1 MTLIIAIKCKD
12 GIVFASDGQATTF
25 SSGGPIR
32 QKYKKIYKIEHL
44 LFGASGTI
52 GVIQRC
58 KEEIARFGKRISE
71 EGLNTLVEEKSPDG
85 KVMYISIRDKIRQ
98 QILLINK
105 YERVRHKEF
114 HGNEEEAPIAN
125 ILITFYDKEEK
136 KFRIWHILPDGGE
149 EFLEELGYGCVGIGD
164 TFAHAFIKDYYNSDL
179 DVERGK
185 LLAYRIIKDA
195 IEIGAFGL
203 SEPIDIWTMKMVNK
217 KPEIHN
223 LTEEEILALN
233 DAYLV
238 WKEAERRIFMKK

>member
-1 MTLIIAIKCKD
+1 MTLVIAIKCKD
-12 GIVFASDGQATTF
+12 GIVFASDGQATIF

-32 QKYKKIYKIEHL
+32 QKYKKIYKIENL
-44 LFGASGTI
+44 LYGASGYI

-71 EGLNTLVEEKSPDG
+71 EGLNTLIEERSPDG
-85 KVMYISIRDKIRQ
+85 NVTYISIRDKIRQ
-98 QILLINK
+98 QIFLINK
-105 YERVRHKEF
+105 YEREMHKEF
-114 HGNEEEAPIAN
+114 YGKEEEAPIAN

-203 SEPIDIWTMKMVNK
+203 GEPIDIWTMKMVDE

-238 WKEAERRIFMKK
+238 WKEAERRIFMKQ